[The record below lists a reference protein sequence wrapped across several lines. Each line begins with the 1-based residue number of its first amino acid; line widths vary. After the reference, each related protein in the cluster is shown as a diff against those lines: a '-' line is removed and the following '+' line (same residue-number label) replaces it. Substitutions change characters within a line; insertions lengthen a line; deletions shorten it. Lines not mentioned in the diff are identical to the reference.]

1 MTPLNDLHLTVITG
15 LSGAGKSQA
24 VATFED
30 MGFFCIDNLPPKM
43 LAGVSELFSLEGS
56 RVDRLAVVFD
66 VRGAQYFDELVEVL
80 DDLAERGAHCRI
92 LFLEASDEALVA
104 RYQSTRRPHPVAHE
118 GPLLAGIQEERRLL
132 MPLRDRA
139 DVVVDTTELNVHE
152 LRRRL
157 QETLFADEL
166 RNGIL
171 VTFLSFGFKFGL
183 PTEADMVFDVRFL
196 PNPHWVAELRPLT
209 GLDEEV
215 RDFVVARP
223 ESHGFMS
230 GRCPCSAILCLST
243 WPSRRRSWW
252 WLSAARR
259 PPPLGGSRR
268 GSSRLSGQGP
278 SGADGRASQG
288 RRAFGVRREDDGRGS
303 CNP

>member
-30 MGFFCIDNLPPKM
+30 MGFFCIDNLPPQM

-166 RNGIL
+166 RNEIL

-223 ESHGFMS
+223 ESHGFIERALS
-230 GRCPCSAILCLST
+230 LLRYLVPLYLAEQKTQLVVAIGCTGGRH
-243 WPSRRRSWW
+243 RSVA
-252 WLSAARR
+252 LAEALAASLAKD
-259 PPPLGGSRR
+259 P
-268 GSSRLSGQGP
+268 QV
-278 SGADGRASQG
+278 QT
-288 RRAFGVRREDDGRGS
+288 GVRHRDVGRSG
-303 CNP
+303 

>member
-1 MTPLNDLHLTVITG
+1 MKPLNDLHLTVITG

-30 MGFFCIDNLPPKM
+30 MGFFCIDNLPPQM
-43 LAGVSELFSLEGS
+43 LAGVFELFSLEGS

-166 RNGIL
+166 RNEIL

-183 PTEADMVFDVRFL
+183 PTEADMVFDARFL

-209 GLDEEV
+209 GLDDEV

-223 ESHGFMS
+223 ESYGFIERALS
-230 GRCPCSAILCLST
+230 LLRYLVPLYLAEQKTQLVVAIGCTGGRH
-243 WPSRRRSWW
+243 RSVA
-252 WLSAARR
+252 LAEALAASLAKD
-259 PPPLGGSRR
+259 P
-268 GSSRLSGQGP
+268 QV
-278 SGADGRASQG
+278 QT
-288 RRAFGVRREDDGRGS
+288 GVRHRDVGRSG
-303 CNP
+303 